1 MEGGQVTGCIG
12 QVAEWVV
19 PVSLSIVYRTCVDS
33 ITEAIRYLDY
43 HPEFSAYPGSGT
55 PFSGDPDHPEDEEEL
70 KTRRG
75 FQELLSPLLLNSAL
89 AATKLAGP
97 INLRTAI
104 SLTTRVLEFASSD
117 ADRGG
122 CSQSIRGY
130 QIMTIISAKGLY
142 RRALARVALGGTEE
156 AEKDL
161 VEATKL
167 VNDQAILSELEK
179 VRATIKAKKERE
191 KAKFKKMFA

>member
-1 MEGGQVTGCIG
+1 
-12 QVAEWVV
+12 
-19 PVSLSIVYRTCVDS
+19 
-33 ITEAIRYLDY
+33 
-43 HPEFSAYPGSGT
+43 
-55 PFSGDPDHPEDEEEL
+55 
-70 KTRRG
+70 
-75 FQELLSPLLLNSAL
+75 
-89 AATKLAGP
+89 
-97 INLRTAI
+97 
-104 SLTTRVLEFASSD
+104 
-117 ADRGG
+117 
-122 CSQSIRGY
+122 
-130 QIMTIISAKGLY
+130 MTIISAKGLY